1 MTKKSTPA
9 PAKSG
14 KPAAKKESLKDLT
27 PKAGKDSA
35 IKGGGTAACTMTW
48 KSTGKSSC

>member
-1 MTKKSTPA
+1 MSKKPTTPA
-9 PAKSG
+9 TKAG
-14 KPAAKKESLKDLT
+14 KPAAKKETLKDLT

-35 IKGGGTAACTMTW
+35 VKGGGTTACTLTW